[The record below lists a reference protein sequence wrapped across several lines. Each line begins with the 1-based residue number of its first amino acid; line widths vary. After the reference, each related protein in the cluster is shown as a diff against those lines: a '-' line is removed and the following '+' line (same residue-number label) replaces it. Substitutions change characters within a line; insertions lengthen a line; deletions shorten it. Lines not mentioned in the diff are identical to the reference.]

1 MKTLKGVQCTCV
13 LEEPK
18 AEYNMKDDSGVQ
30 DQEYI
35 YKEGRKRQKLVK
47 NQFKPHSM
55 MIQTLSDDFEDNQI
69 ISVLL

>member
-35 YKEGRKRQKLVK
+35 YKEGRKLVK
-47 NQFKPHSM
+47 IQFKPHSM
-55 MIQTLSDDFEDNQI
+55 MIQTLSDDFEDDQI
-69 ISVLL
+69 I